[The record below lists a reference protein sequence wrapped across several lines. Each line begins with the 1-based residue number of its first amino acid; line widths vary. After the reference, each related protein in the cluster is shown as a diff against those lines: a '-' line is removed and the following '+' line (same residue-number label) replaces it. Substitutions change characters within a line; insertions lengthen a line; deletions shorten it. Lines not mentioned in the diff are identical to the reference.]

1 MNFIDSATGSHD
13 RSKKLR
19 EEAERNAA
27 LYAMLNA
34 IDDRREKMLKA
45 SSTGRHEASSMY
57 DGLYEADELDAGGD
71 LVERR
76 ERGISG
82 EFVPVHE
89 LPQKAKLHHAAPTGK
104 KPVDAKAKRAVRDDR
119 PLVLVR
125 RDGILRAA

>member
-1 MNFIDSATGSHD
+1 MNFIDSATGNRD

-34 IDDRREKMLKA
+34 LDDRRERMNA
-45 SSTGRHEASSMY
+45 IMSQGPHEPVHAY
-57 DGLYEADELDAGGD
+57 GGLYHVDDLDAGGD

-76 ERGISG
+76 ERGIG
-82 EFVPVHE
+82 GQFVPVHE
-89 LPQKAKLHHAAPTGK
+89 LPQRAKLHHAAPTGK
-104 KPVDAKAKRAVRDDR
+104 KPVDAKPTRAVRDDR
-119 PLVLVR
+119 PLVFVR